1 MVGGIARVRRP
12 RPAGPAP
19 PALSDD
25 ESDFEEEEYRRR
37 QRSTAA
43 GKRQKGKGAVAPPA
57 LAPVGSVRLSA
68 SELQLASELFW
79 THDADASAAIDRD
92 EWASLMAELPATA
105 SAPCHRRTLVHFL
118 SFFRYLPLVGGRF

>member
-1 MVGGIARVRRP
+1 MVGGIAARVRRP

-43 GKRQKGKGAVAPPA
+43 GKRQKGKGAVAPN
-57 LAPVGSVRLSA
+57 R
-68 SELQLASELFW
+68 
-79 THDADASAAIDRD
+79 R
-92 EWASLMAELPATA
+92 SLILGFME
-105 SAPCHRRTLVHFL
+105 SCI
-118 SFFRYLPLVGGRF
+118 SS

>member
-1 MVGGIARVRRP
+1 MSHGVSIEDAVVGGIAARVRRP

-68 SELQLASELFW
+68 SELHVVLF
-79 THDADASAAIDRD
+79 R
-92 EWASLMAELPATA
+92 
-105 SAPCHRRTLVHFL
+105 HRYITGACR
-118 SFFRYLPLVGGRF
+118 SF